1 MIELNVHLLVAEG
14 IERAFV
20 CQNSE
25 KPCVL
30 DNVSMVYFKVPISRL
45 GILHIRNIWVF
56 LSKLIIYLLSQKF
69 HLRGVFRRQSWLF

>member
-30 DNVSMVYFKVPISRL
+30 DKVDIVYFIGMLYFSRSTRFYY
-45 GILHIRNIWVF
+45 GRYIVYID
-56 LSKLIIYLLSQKF
+56 
-69 HLRGVFRRQSWLF
+69 